1 MGNISCIILNYN
13 DSETTVGLVQR
24 LEEYDCISNLIVVD
38 NHSPEDDWRNL
49 KDSLEGKRL
58 HLLRTEENGGYG
70 WGNQSGIDYAME
82 HGSPDYIM
90 IANPD
95 ILVTEAAILRVRD
108 ALAGQPDGAAASA
121 MVRSPDGRE
130 LFSYWELVPRWKELL
145 DAGLITRR
153 LFRRLITTPPGKLP
167 QAVDGGSRIVGAV
180 PGSFFLIKMS
190 CFTGEQAK
198 GLFDPS
204 LFLYCEEKVL
214 GQKLRAMGLKEVLV
228 MDAFYV
234 HAHSVSIDKSAG
246 SITAKQRLLHG
257 SRLYYYRR
265 YLHAGPFA
273 MVCARVWL
281 AAVLWEVRFLT
292 EVLGM
297 RW

>member
-13 DSETTVGLVQR
+13 DSETTVGLVRQ
-24 LEEYDCISNLIVVD
+24 LEGYACIDDLIVVD
-38 NHSPEDDWRNL
+38 NHSSENDWSNL
-49 KDSLEGKRL
+49 KTSLEGKKL
-58 HLLRTEENGGYG
+58 QLLRTEENGGYG
-70 WGNQSGIDYAME
+70 RGNQSGIDYAME

-95 ILVTEAAILRVRD
+95 IQVTENVILRVRD

-121 MVRSPDGRE
+121 MVRSPEGRE
-130 LFSYWELVPRWKELL
+130 LFSYWELVPLWKELL

-153 LFRRLITTPPGKLP
+153 LFRRLITAPPAKLP
-167 QAVDGGSRIVGAV
+167 LAEDGRSRIVGAV

-190 CFTGEQAK
+190 CFTGKQAK
-198 GLFDPS
+198 SLFDPN

-214 GQKLRAMGLKEVLV
+214 GQKIRSKGLKEILV
-228 MDAFYV
+228 TDAFYV

-246 SITAKQRLLHG
+246 SITAKQRILHK

-273 MVCARVWL
+273 MACARIWL
-281 AAVLWEVRFLT
+281 AAVLCEVRFLT
-292 EVLGM
+292 EILGM